1 LRQREADSDFS
12 RGDLNMGKKISWLTL
27 VAILPL
33 VLVLGCGELGKVEQ
47 GRVIG
52 FDKAK
57 ETVTFIVDT
66 KHDTANPD
74 YNGAPLT
81 FALPKDPMERG
92 EDPKAGLRMKLD
104 TKTREIVIYDML
116 TKGMAKIS
124 YTLIDQ
130 KENVGKN
137 SPLVEGKKFP
147 IVDQEKKAITVYSGR
162 QKLLVTFSVP
172 DEYLALPAHTWEA
185 GDEVRIYYKVPGK
198 AARFMNITRT
208 DIFKK

>member
-1 LRQREADSDFS
+1 MRKRLS
-12 RGDLNMGKKISWLTL
+12 RLILL
-27 VAILPL
+27 PILPIAL
-33 VLVLGCGELGKVEQ
+33 AVGCGEMGKVEQ
-47 GRVIG
+47 GRVIA

-74 YNGAPLT
+74 YSGAPLT

-104 TKTREIVIYDML
+104 TKTREIIIYDPASQ
-116 TKGMAKIS
+116 GMKKIT

-130 KENVGKN
+130 KENVGKS

-147 IVDQEKKAITVYSGR
+147 MVDKDKKAITVYSGR

-172 DEYLALPAHTWEA
+172 EEYLALPDNTWEA
-185 GDEVRIYYKVPGK
+185 GDEVRIYSKQPGQ
-198 AARFMNITRT
+198 AARFMNITKT

>member
-1 LRQREADSDFS
+1 
-12 RGDLNMGKKISWLTL
+12 MGKRLNWWPLAASLTAAL
-27 VAILPL
+27 LL
-33 VLVLGCGELGKVEQ
+33 GGFGCGEQGKVEQ

-57 ETVTFIVDT
+57 ETVTLIVDT

-74 YNGAPLT
+74 YSGAPLT

-92 EDPKAGLRMKLD
+92 EDPKVGMRMKLD
-104 TKTREIVIYDML
+104 TKTKEIVIYDPA
-116 TKGMAKIS
+116 TKSMKKIN

-130 KENVGKN
+130 KENVAKN
-137 SPLVEGKKFP
+137 SPLVADKKFP
-147 IVDQEKKAITVYSGR
+147 IVDKEKKAITVYSGR

-172 DEYLALPAHTWEA
+172 EEYMALADNTWEA
-185 GDEVRIYYKVPGK
+185 GDEVRIYYKQPGK
-198 AARFMNITRT
+198 AARFMNITKT

>member
-1 LRQREADSDFS
+1 
-12 RGDLNMGKKISWLTL
+12 MGKKLNWLIL
-27 VAILPL
+27 LAILPMAL
-33 VLVLGCGELGKVEQ
+33 AWGCGEQGKVEQ
-47 GRVIG
+47 GRVIA

-74 YNGAPLT
+74 YSGAPLT

-92 EDPKAGLRMKLD
+92 EDPKVGLRMKLD

-116 TKGMAKIS
+116 TKGMAKIN

-130 KENVGKN
+130 KENVAKD
-137 SPLVEGKKFP
+137 SPLVAGKKFP
-147 IVDQEKKAITVYSGR
+147 IVDKEKKAITVYSGR

-172 DEYLALPAHTWEA
+172 EEYLALPENTWEA
-185 GDEVRIYYKVPGK
+185 GDEVRIYYKVPGQ
-198 AARFMNITRT
+198 AARFMNITKT

>member
-1 LRQREADSDFS
+1 MA
-12 RGDLNMGKKISWLTL
+12 KKLSWLTL
-27 VAILPL
+27 CALLPL
-33 VLVLGCGELGKVEQ
+33 VLGLGCGEQGKVEQ
-47 GRVIG
+47 GRVIA

-74 YNGAPLT
+74 YSGAPLT
-81 FALPKDPMERG
+81 FALPKEPMERG
-92 EDPKAGLRMKLD
+92 EDPKAGMRMKLD
-104 TKTREIVIYDML
+104 TKSREIVIYDPA
-116 TKGMAKIS
+116 TKSMKKIA

-130 KENVGKN
+130 KENVAKN
-137 SPLVEGKKFP
+137 SPLVVEKKFP
-147 IVDQEKKAITVYSGR
+147 IVDKEKKAITVYSGR

-172 DEYLALPAHTWEA
+172 EEYMALPADTWEA
-185 GDEVRIYYKVPGK
+185 GDEVRIYYKEPGK

>member
-1 LRQREADSDFS
+1 
-12 RGDLNMGKKISWLTL
+12 MGKRLNWWAL
-27 VAILPL
+27 VASLAAAL
-33 VLVLGCGELGKVEQ
+33 LLGGFGCGEQGKVDQ
-47 GRVIG
+47 GRVVA

-57 ETVTFIVDT
+57 ETVTFIIDV

-74 YNGAPLT
+74 YSGAPVT
-81 FALPKDPMERG
+81 FTLPKDPAERG
-92 EDPKAGLRMKLD
+92 QDPKAGLRMKLD

-116 TKGMAKIS
+116 TKGMAKIN

-130 KENVGKN
+130 KENVSKN

-147 IVDQEKKAITVYSGR
+147 IVDKEKKAITVYSGR

-172 DEYLALPAHTWEA
+172 DEYLALPSNTWEA
-185 GDEVRIYYKVPGK
+185 GDEVRIYYKQPGK
-198 AARFMNITRT
+198 AARFMNITTT

>member
-1 LRQREADSDFS
+1 
-12 RGDLNMGKKISWLTL
+12 MGKKLNWLILLT
-27 VAILPL
+27 ILPIAL
-33 VLVLGCGELGKVEQ
+33 ALGCGEQGKVEQ
-47 GRVIG
+47 GRVIA

-74 YNGAPLT
+74 YSGAPLT
-81 FALPKDPMERG
+81 FELPKDPMERG
-92 EDPKAGLRMKLD
+92 EDPKVGLRMKLD

-116 TKGMAKIS
+116 TKKF
-124 YTLIDQ
+124 
-130 KENVGKN
+130 
-137 SPLVEGKKFP
+137 PLVDK
-147 IVDQEKKAITVYSGR
+147 EKKAITVYSGR

-172 DEYLALPAHTWEA
+172 EEYLALPASTWEA

-198 AARFMNITRT
+198 AARFMNITKT

>member
-1 LRQREADSDFS
+1 MWIPNTTPPIPTTA
-12 RGDLNMGKKISWLTL
+12 
-27 VAILPL
+27 
-33 VLVLGCGELGKVEQ
+33 
-47 GRVIG
+47 GR
-52 FDKAK
+52 
-57 ETVTFIVDT
+57 
-66 KHDTANPD
+66 
-74 YNGAPLT
+74 PLT
-81 FALPKDPMERG
+81 FTLPKDPAERG

-116 TKGMAKIS
+116 TKGMAKIN

-130 KENVGKN
+130 KENVGKT

-172 DEYLALPAHTWEA
+172 EEYLALPANTWEA
-185 GDEVRIYYKVPGK
+185 GDEVRIYYKEPGK
-198 AARFMNITRT
+198 AARFMNITKT

>member
-1 LRQREADSDFS
+1 
-12 RGDLNMGKKISWLTL
+12 MGKKLNWWAL
-27 VAILPL
+27 VASLTAT
-33 VLVLGCGELGKVEQ
+33 LVLGAFGCGEMGKVEQ
-47 GRVIG
+47 GRVIA

-57 ETVTFIVDT
+57 ENVTFIVDT

-74 YNGAPLT
+74 YSGAPLT

-104 TKTREIVIYDML
+104 TKTREIVIYDPASQ
-116 TKGMAKIS
+116 GMKKIT

-130 KENVGKN
+130 KENVGKD
-137 SPLVEGKKFP
+137 SSLVAGKKFP
-147 IVDQEKKAITVYSGR
+147 IVDKEKKAITVYSGR

-172 DEYLALPAHTWEA
+172 DEYLALPDSTWEA
-185 GDEVRIYYKVPGK
+185 GDEVRIYSKEAGK
-198 AARFMNITRT
+198 AARFMNITKT

>member
-1 LRQREADSDFS
+1 
-12 RGDLNMGKKISWLTL
+12 MGKKLNWWAL
-27 VAILPL
+27 VASLAAA
-33 VLVLGCGELGKVEQ
+33 LVLGGFGCGEQGKVEQ

-74 YNGAPLT
+74 YSGAPLT

-92 EDPKAGLRMKLD
+92 EDPKAGMRMKLD
-104 TKTREIVIYDML
+104 TKTREIIIYDPASQSM
-116 TKGMAKIS
+116 KKIT

-130 KENVGKN
+130 KENVAKD
-137 SPLVEGKKFP
+137 SPLVAGKKFP
-147 IVDQEKKAITVYSGR
+147 LVDKEKKAITVYSGR

-172 DEYLALPAHTWEA
+172 EEYLGLPDNTWEA
-185 GDEVRIYYKVPGK
+185 GDEVRIYYKEPGK
-198 AARFMNITRT
+198 AARFMNITKT